1 MWLSGAAFVD
11 YQKIH
16 QFKEELNYDFNISV
30 SVRMVFKVD
39 VTYKPYPVCPV
50 FSFLLSVGQI

>member
-16 QFKEELNYDFNISV
+16 QFKEELNYDIISV
-30 SVRMVFKVD
+30 SVSLVFKVD
-39 VTYKPYPVCPV
+39 VTYKPYPVCPG